1 MHTGER
7 QAEPMKRKRKIYIPG
22 RSALLFLRLALPLVV
37 LEGVA
42 VLIAYLID
50 RQIDVVLAFDT
61 WAPALYDYLAAV
73 LVAVLLAV
81 AADAIEMEV
90 KKRNGD

>member
-1 MHTGER
+1 
-7 QAEPMKRKRKIYIPG
+7 MKKHKIYIPG

-50 RQIDVVLAFDT
+50 RQTDVLLAFDT
-61 WAPALYDYLAAV
+61 WSQALYDYLAAI
-73 LVAVLLAV
+73 LVSVLLAIV
-81 AADAIEMEV
+81 ADAIELER
-90 KKRNGD
+90 KKRNDE